1 MRKRLVAALLGLTL
15 VVLLVHDIPLAN
27 YLRTVESDR
36 IITALERDSFIIAGK
51 AEESLEEPD
60 GDYLTSLNTTLENY
74 KDKSG
79 ARVIITN
86 AQGVITASS
95 EAEDAVGNSYLSRPE
110 VAQALTG
117 EVASG
122 RRFSQTLNDEL
133 LFVAVP
139 VLNGNDVLGVV
150 RVTFSS
156 SVVDNAVN
164 QRLRGI
170 STVAGITLL
179 LAGFVAFLLATSVT
193 RRLEEL
199 RAVTEQ
205 LANGDLDV
213 RAEAN
218 EGAPE
223 IKSLAESFNT
233 MADQLNTLIAQQRA
247 FAGDA
252 SHQLRTPLTALQ
264 LRLERTAELIF
275 DDPSAANDR
284 LEAAMA
290 ETERLQR
297 LVEGLLVL
305 SRSEAKSQADTQTY
319 DLAVIARE
327 RADSWS
333 ALADERDITVVAN
346 LPKSVWVHAIPG
358 AIEQIIDNYVDNAIE
373 IVPEGSTITIEITKS
388 DTAATI
394 HVKDEGRGMSPED
407 LAKAFN
413 RFWRGRSDAHG
424 SGLGLAIVDRLA
436 TASGGRAFL
445 ENRTPH
451 GLDAQAELPLA

>member
-1 MRKRLVAALLGLTL
+1 MRRRLVAALLGLTL
-15 VVLLVHDIPLAN
+15 VVLLVHDIPLAK
-27 YLRTVESDR
+27 YLRTVETDR

-51 AEESLEEPD
+51 AEESLEEDDPK
-60 GDYLTSLNTTLENY
+60 YLVSLAKSLENY
-74 KDKSG
+74 KTKSG
-79 ARVIITN
+79 ARVIVTDKN
-86 AQGVITASS
+86 GVITATSNT
-95 EAEDAVGNSYLSRPE
+95 DDVVGTSYLSRPE
-110 VAQALTG
+110 IAEALTG
-117 EVASG
+117 EVSTG

-139 VLNGNDVLGVV
+139 VLNGDDVLGVV

-156 SVVDNAVN
+156 SVVDNAVS

-179 LAGFVAFLLATSVT
+179 LAGLVAFLLASTVT
-193 RRLEEL
+193 RRLQDL
-199 RAVTEQ
+199 RVVTEK
-205 LANGDLDV
+205 LASGDLDV
-213 RAEAN
+213 RADTK

-223 IKSLAESFNT
+223 IKSLAESFNS

-275 DDPSAANDR
+275 DDPQAANDR
-284 LEAAMA
+284 LEAAMS

-305 SRSEAKSQADTQTY
+305 SRSEAKSQTDSQTF
-319 DLAVIARE
+319 DAVIIARE
-327 RADSWS
+327 RAESWA
-333 ALADERDITVVAN
+333 ALADERNITVDTR
-346 LPKSVWVHAIPG
+346 LPSSAWVHAIPG
-358 AIEQIIDNYVDNAIE
+358 AIEQIIDNYIDNAIE
-373 IVPEGSTITIEITKS
+373 IVPEGTTITIEITKS
-388 DTAATI
+388 ETTATI
-394 HVKDEGRGMSPED
+394 HVLDQGPGMSADD

-436 TASGGRAFL
+436 SASGGRAFL
-445 ENRTPH
+445 ENRTPR